1 MEWRAGQSRA
11 GAGRLPAGAPWLS
24 RPYALGLA
32 ILVVSLAFNALGES
46 LRIVLD
52 PTMKDR

>member
-1 MEWRAGQSRA
+1 MRVQISARARTDA
-11 GAGRLPAGAPWLS
+11 
-24 RPYALGLA
+24 GLA